1 MGARGYSILR
11 FHSRIR
17 CCFTGLRSYSAQRFL
32 LRWQERWGGGP
43 FYRYSLWRTRFFGLD
58 ALGRQLEEP
67 FSAAPNALPI
77 YSMQRTIETELMST
91 LALTAVDHESVQQPG
106 REG

>member
-1 MGARGYSILR
+1 LGWW
-11 FHSRIR
+11 
-17 CCFTGLRSYSAQRFL
+17 TFL
-32 LRWQERWGGGP
+32 PVLIVA
-43 FYRYSLWRTRFFGLD
+43 YTFFGLD